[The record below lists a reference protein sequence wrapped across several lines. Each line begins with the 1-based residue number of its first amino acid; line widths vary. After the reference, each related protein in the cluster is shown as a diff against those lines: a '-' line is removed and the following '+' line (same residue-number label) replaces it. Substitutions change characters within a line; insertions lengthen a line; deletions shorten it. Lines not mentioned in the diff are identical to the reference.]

1 MSGVRIE
8 GADAAKIAQ
17 QLGQKGTPMPDWVRG
32 NPSYVAAYDQ
42 GTGDGERGAQFHPPA
57 QPRTPRA
64 RKSKNPAG
72 GAATPPSAPPGGQAS
87 KPGYFDRAFSPTA
100 AANKSG
106 LSAGVGRLSSAGDG
120 GGLLLALVVYPI
132 VLATIEYGASGPG
145 MWFRA
150 KFLNQVPENVSGQST
165 DPSAPYYVNP
175 KAKPGQPGS
184 GKWPNGD
191 PIPGYPQPPAPGTGT
206 A

>member
-42 GTGDGERGAQFHPPA
+42 GAGDGERGAQFHPPA
-57 QPRTPRA
+57 QPRR
-64 RKSKNPAG
+64 RKSKSPAG

-106 LSAGVGRLSSAGDG
+106 LSAGVGRLSSVGDG
-120 GGLLLALVVYPI
+120 GGLLLALVVYPL
-132 VLATIEYGASGPG
+132 VLATIQNGASGPG

-150 KFLNQVPENVSGQST
+150 KFLNQATTQST
-165 DPSAPYYVNP
+165 DPSAPGYVMPPPTVTLPRP
-175 KAKPGQPGS
+175 KNWHGQ
-184 GKWPNGD
+184 WP
-191 PIPGYPQPPAPGTGT
+191 PPGTQAPPTGGT
-206 A
+206 SA